1 MGKPENGRVDQKA
14 TIIVDGREVAIE
26 GEPNLLEVIRKAG
39 VELPTFC
46 YHSELSAYGAC
57 RQCLVETEDG
67 RILASCSTPVTP
79 GMVIKTHTPRVQKI
93 RRIALELL
101 LANHDRECT
110 TCSKSG
116 ACKLQDLSQR
126 YNITDVRFG
135 KRDEKIPLDLSSPAI
150 VRNPN
155 RCILC
160 GDCVRVCQEVQGI
173 GVLDFAFRGAKTV
186 VTPAFGKDMADV
198 ECVNC
203 GQCVAV
209 CPTGALIVKSE
220 TEKAWE
226 AIYDDSKVVIAQIAP
241 AVRVSIGEI
250 FGMNP
255 GEISLGKLVTALRM
269 LGFDKVFDTSFAAD
283 LTAIEE
289 TAEFI
294 GRLQNKERLPQF
306 PSCCPAW
313 VTYAEQY
320 HPELLPNLS
329 SCRSPQQMF
338 GSLAKRYYARELGI
352 EPKDLFVVSIM
363 PCTAKKFE
371 AERPEFSN
379 DGVRDV
385 DLVLTTQ
392 EIGHMI
398 KEKGIAFDELEDDSL
413 DMPFGF
419 TTGAGVIFGV
429 TGGVAEAVLRSAN
442 YILTGEELPQV
453 NFKEVRGLQGVREAT
468 VDVAGQE
475 VRVCVTH
482 TLARAK
488 EIIRRVQE
496 GEAHYDIIEVMA
508 CPGGCIGGGGQPGTQ
523 SPELRQKR
531 AAGIYKAD
539 TSLQLRKAQ
548 ENPLVAALYDKWL
561 GDVGSDEAH
570 EALHTEYV
578 QRRRIKSEGIP
589 VLTGQSTESKVD
601 VEVCVGTC
609 CYVRGSGQIL
619 GNLAKRL
626 EESGYA
632 DRVNLRA
639 AFCLE
644 NCAGAPSVRVGSKI
658 LGGLSPNKTEDVME
672 EIMESLKEKVGSE

>member
-1 MGKPENGRVDQKA
+1 
-14 TIIVDGREVAIE
+14 
-26 GEPNLLEVIRKAG
+26 
-39 VELPTFC
+39 
-46 YHSELSAYGAC
+46 
-57 RQCLVETEDG
+57 
-67 RILASCSTPVTP
+67 
-79 GMVIKTHTPRVQKI
+79 
-93 RRIALELL
+93 
-101 LANHDRECT
+101 
-110 TCSKSG
+110 
-116 ACKLQDLSQR
+116 
-126 YNITDVRFG
+126 
-135 KRDEKIPLDLSSPAI
+135 
-150 VRNPN
+150 
-155 RCILC
+155 
-160 GDCVRVCQEVQGI
+160 
-173 GVLDFAFRGAKTV
+173 
-186 VTPAFGKDMADV
+186 
-198 ECVNC
+198 
-203 GQCVAV
+203 
-209 CPTGALIVKSE
+209 
-220 TEKAWE
+220 
-226 AIYDDSKVVIAQIAP
+226 
-241 AVRVSIGEI
+241 
-250 FGMNP
+250 
-255 GEISLGKLVTALRM
+255 
-269 LGFDKVFDTSFAAD
+269 
-283 LTAIEE
+283 
-289 TAEFI
+289 
-294 GRLQNKERLPQF
+294 
-306 PSCCPAW
+306 
-313 VTYAEQY
+313 
-320 HPELLPNLS
+320 
-329 SCRSPQQMF
+329 MF

-352 EPKDLFVVSIM
+352 GLRTCSWSPSCPVR
-363 PCTAKKFE
+363 PKKFE

-468 VDVAGQE
+468 VDVADKRY
-475 VRVCVTH
+475 RVCVTH

-523 SPELRQKR
+523 SPELRQK
-531 AAGIYKAD
+531 AGRRH
-539 TSLQLRKAQ
+539 LQGWIPPCSCARHRRTPWW
-548 ENPLVAALYDKWL
+548 PLCTDKWL
-561 GDVGSDEAH
+561 GDVGSDEAP

-578 QRRRIKSEGIP
+578 QRRRIKSEGTP

-609 CYVRGSGQIL
+609 CCVRGSGQIL

-644 NCAGAPSVRVGSKI
+644 NCAGAPSVRAGSKI